1 MVTAV
6 ERKGRAATHDTAAPP
21 PLSQQETL
29 IDMLKQSGRGIVPIR
44 KTFVQQGERG
54 NRVPGPLA
62 SFISTHDQRAL
73 DAYLFVHA
81 LASAEP
87 WNCDYPAGMWVRAL
101 GLADAAEPASARSAV
116 SKVMKRLEDR
126 QLITRSRTGRMASI
140 TLLKEDGSGDSYQHP
155 HHAGD
160 GENWLQLPHAYWLEE
175 FHQSLSLPAKA
186 MLLVALSLPDGFP
199 LPADRVPKWYGIS
212 ADSAERGL
220 RELRKAGVLDV
231 DEQWVK
237 NAKSETGWTQ
247 ERHYTLDEPFSS
259 AARKKAAATDR
270 RGHRARTTVGEP

>member
-1 MVTAV
+1 MVTAQK
-6 ERKGRAATHDTAAPP
+6 RNGRSATQSTAPP

-29 IDMLKQSGRGIVPIR
+29 ADMLTQSGRGIVPIR

-54 NRVPGPLA
+54 NRGPGPL
-62 SFISTHDQRAL
+62 STFVGTHDQRGL

-81 LASAEP
+81 LASAAP

-101 GLADAAEPASARSAV
+101 GLGNAAEPASARSAV

-126 QLITRSRTGRMASI
+126 RLVTRGRVGRTASI
-140 TLLKEDGSGDSYQHP
+140 TLLKEDGSGDSYVHP
-155 HHAGD
+155 HNAGT
-160 GENWLQLPHAYWLEE
+160 GETWLQLPHAYWTDE
-175 FHQSLSLPAKA
+175 FHKTLTLPAKA
-186 MLLVALSLPDGFP
+186 MLLVALSEPDGFP
-199 LPADRVPKWYGIS
+199 LPAERVPRWYGIS

-220 RELRKAGVLDV
+220 RELRRAGVLEV

-247 ERHYTLDEPFSS
+247 VRHYTLGGPFSS
-259 AARKKAAATDR
+259 DARKTAATER
-270 RGHRARTTVGEP
+270 RGRRARTMDGKP